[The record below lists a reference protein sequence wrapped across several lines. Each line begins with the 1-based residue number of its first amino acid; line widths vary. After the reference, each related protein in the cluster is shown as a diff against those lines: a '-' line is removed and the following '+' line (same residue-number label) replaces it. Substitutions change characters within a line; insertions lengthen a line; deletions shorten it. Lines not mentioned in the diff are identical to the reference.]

1 MTDTLL
7 TTDDNTT
14 GDSGDSTTETV
25 IDRFDADGNK
35 TEDGGFDAEGK
46 PIESGSDEAGDD
58 KGDKGDKGGKDD
70 KGDDDEESGAPE
82 SYEQFTVPEGIE
94 IDETVLTEFSEV
106 AKELNLNQSQ
116 AQRLID
122 LESKRAEASQQ
133 AMQEAFETQ
142 QEQWVKELKDDKD
155 FGGDSFD
162 SNLGLAVKVIN
173 KFGGPELKEVLD
185 TSGMGNNPELV
196 KMFNKIG
203 KAISEDSLDSDSDN
217 NAGTEKTL
225 ADRLYPNQASG

>member
-35 TEDGGFDAEGK
+35 SEDGGFDAEGK
-46 PIESGSDEAGDD
+46 PIESGSGKDGD
-58 KGDKGDKGGKDD
+58 DKGDKGGKDE

-82 SYEQFTVPEGIE
+82 SYEQFTVPEGVE
-94 IDETVLTEFSEV
+94 IKEDDLAEFSEV
-106 AKELNLNQSQ
+106 AKELNLNQTQ

-122 LESKRAEASQQ
+122 LESKRAEASQN

-142 QEQWVKELKDDKD
+142 QEQWVKELKDDKE
-155 FGGDSFD
+155 FGGDNFD
-162 SNLGLAVKVIN
+162 RNMGLAVKVVN
-173 KFGGPELKEVLD
+173 KFGDPELKEVLNS
-185 TSGMGNNPELV
+185 SGMGNNPALA

-217 NAGTEKTL
+217 NTGTEKSL